1 MATTQSMFSTWKGFK
16 KEIRRMFSDID
27 KIKTI
32 EDRLYKLRQMGSAL
46 TYATEF

>member
-16 KEIRRMFSDID
+16 KEIHRLFSDINE
-27 KIKTI
+27 IKTV
-32 EDRLYKLRQMGSAL
+32 EDRLYELQQTGSAL